1 MNTNDTIF
9 LNWYILMAIWKI
21 EHGLSSEREKA
32 TFHYVTDD
40 GDDVRNLTFFRLFD
54 VDSRKVYGFVNGVRN
69 FNKKKVEALIERTN
83 ISQPIFE
90 GTQLLI
96 PVDEGDVLY
105 HKLVEFVN
113 KRKKKEHSSKFRD
126 LYKAINDYLENCKND
141 LSYSNPIDP
150 ELKKAFSFIANGY
163 PAEVNQNLVLNMAKG
178 LSRIKY
184 KTLLDIDSQHL
195 FTYLKELKKQ
205 EKLVTTAITHRK
217 NIK

>member
-1 MNTNDTIF
+1 
-9 LNWYILMAIWKI
+9 MAIWKI
-21 EHGLSSEREKA
+21 EHECNSEREKV
-32 TFHYVTDD
+32 TFHYETDD
-40 GDDVRNLTFFRLFD
+40 KIEVRDLTFFKLFY
-54 VDSRKVYGFVNGVRN
+54 VDSRTVYGFVKGGRN
-69 FNKKKVEALIERTN
+69 FNKKKIEALIKRTN
-83 ISQPIFE
+83 ISQGVFE
-90 GTQLLI
+90 GTRLLI
-96 PVDEGDVLY
+96 PVDESDDLY
-105 HKLVEFVN
+105 HKLVEFVY
-113 KRKKKEHSSKFRD
+113 KRKKKEHSSKYRD

-163 PAEVNQNLVLNMAKG
+163 PAEVNQNLILNMAKG

-184 KTLLDIDSQHL
+184 KTLLDIDSQYL

>member
-21 EHGLSSEREKA
+21 EHECNSEREKA
-32 TFHYVTDD
+32 RFHYATDE
-40 GDDVRNLTFFRLFD
+40 GDEVRELTFFRLFY
-54 VDSRKVYGFVNGVRN
+54 VDSRTVYGFIKGGRN
-69 FNKKKVEALIERTN
+69 FNKKKIEALIKRTN
-83 ISQPIFE
+83 ISQSVFE
-90 GTQLLI
+90 GTRLLI
-96 PVDEGDVLY
+96 PVDESDDLY
-105 HKLVEFVN
+105 HKLVVFVRN
-113 KRKKKEHSSKFRD
+113 RRNEVHPSKYRD
-126 LYKAINDYLENCKND
+126 LYKAINDYLESCKKD

-163 PAEVNQNLVLNMAKG
+163 PAEVNQNLILNMAKG

-184 KTLLDIDSQHL
+184 KTLLDIDSQYL

-205 EKLVTTAITHRK
+205 EKLVMTAITHRK